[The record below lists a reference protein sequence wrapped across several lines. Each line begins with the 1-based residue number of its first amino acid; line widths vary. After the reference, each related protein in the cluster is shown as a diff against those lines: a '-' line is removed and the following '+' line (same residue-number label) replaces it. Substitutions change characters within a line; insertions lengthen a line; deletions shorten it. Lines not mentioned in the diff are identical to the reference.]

1 MENQRQF
8 QQRIRQDAAERNDAL
23 QGLSTWMGTLKN
35 AKPTQTEKPTQR
47 SQFEEIRTRGNEY
60 FAKKEYSEAVECY
73 THCLESKESLKTPVI
88 FSNRAM
94 AHLKQNKYGRAEED
108 AAAALR
114 ICPTHSKSYHRRS
127 VARLSLGKLRGALL
141 DVYAAEA
148 SCDTDALRK
157 DIEIQRCKCEKALV
171 DAATRA
177 PRRNVMITVV

>member
-35 AKPTQTEKPTQR
+35 AKPTQAAEGTY
-47 SQFEEIRTRGNEY
+47 EEIRTRGNEY

-88 FSNRAM
+88 FSNRAL
-94 AHLKQNKYGRAEED
+94 AHLKQNKFGRAEED

-148 SCDTDALRK
+148 SCDTT
-157 DIEIQRCKCEKALV
+157 Q
-171 DAATRA
+171 TR
-177 PRRNVMITVV
+177 